1 MTTNLFPT
9 GVRLVDTSDVIDLT
23 QAQLGALAAGVTA
36 GTLAANLITGG
47 PFVVL
52 NSAATTPGAQTTR
65 SAVLMFADDP
75 TAYPGQAY
83 VLRICQ
89 SGAGTM
95 TLTAG
100 VGVTVTGTATI
111 ATTTFRDFLVQ
122 YTGNATVPTMTFTNI
137 GTGTFT

>member
-1 MTTNLFPT
+1 MSTLLFPT
-9 GVRLVDTSDVIDLT
+9 GARLLDPVDIIDMT

-65 SAVLMFADDP
+65 SAVLMYADDP

-100 VGVTVTGTATI
+100 AGVTVTGTATI

-122 YTGNATVPTMTFTNI
+122 YAGTPTAPTMTFTNV